1 MPTDTRDDALEP
13 TVEDIL
19 AEVERRRAA
28 RRAEEARDQ
37 TVHWAERVGRWLTRH
52 WLAVL
57 NLWWF
62 LYVGVSFLAP
72 VLMETGA
79 EGPARLVYL
88 AYQPLCH
95 QLPYRSLYLFGERP
109 FYSMD
114 ELLRR
119 GVAPELLVPHGFIGD
134 AVLGY
139 KVALCQRDIAI
150 YGTIFL
156 AGLAFALTRRR
167 WRPLP
172 LWAYLLFGLI
182 PVALDGGLQFVS
194 QVLVALFPTAGFVPI
209 ESVPWRRFVTG
220 ALFGL
225 ATVWMVYPYVHRAI
239 GETAR
244 QNISM
249 KGGQ

>member
-1 MPTDTRDDALEP
+1 MNDPTPEP
-13 TVEDIL
+13 TVEEIL
-19 AEVERRRAA
+19 AEVERRRTA
-28 RRAEEARDQ
+28 RQAEGAHPLSQ
-37 TVHWAERVGRWLTRH
+37 WASQVGRWFARH

-72 VLMETGA
+72 VLMKVGA
-79 EGPARLVYL
+79 EGPARLIYL

-95 QLPYRSLYLFGERP
+95 QLPYRSWYLFGERP
-109 FYSMD
+109 FYSME

-119 GVAPELLVPHGFIGD
+119 GVAPELLVPHGYIGD

-139 KVALCQRDIAI
+139 KGALCQRDTAI

-172 LWAYLLFGLI
+172 FWAYLLFGLA
-182 PVALDGGLQFVS
+182 PVALDGGIQFVT
-194 QVLVALFPTAGFVPI
+194 QVLVLLFPTAGFVAI
-209 ESVPWRRFVTG
+209 ESTPWRRVVTG

-225 ATVWMVYPYVHRAI
+225 MTVWLVYPYVHQATREAANTR
-239 GETAR
+239 EPV
-244 QNISM
+244 QNMPS
-249 KGGQ
+249 